1 MTPRLRRVLRG
12 LRSQSGMGLVE
23 LLIAMT
29 ILVVGLGFYR
39 GWFAFSRSAPDTGS
53 SKVSITLDAN
63 PDKMKQDAK
72 VVTDRATKLTGG
84 VRNDG
89 KADGSAN
96 KSVKPE

>member
-1 MTPRLRRVLRG
+1 MKKLSVVLFAI
-12 LRSQSGMGLVE
+12 V
-23 LLIAMT
+23 

-72 VVTDRATKLTGG
+72 ILTDRATKLTSG
-84 VRNDG
+84 VG
-89 KADGSAN
+89 KDAKAVGHAN
-96 KSVKPE
+96 EKVKSE